1 MGHFE
6 DCLSIQEGRR
16 QVVAR
21 EVVASLLRRLSLNL
35 RGDRRDKVTG
45 VPTAAKL
52 HELGVG
58 WAIL

>member
-1 MGHFE
+1 MLERSGK
-6 DCLSIQEGRR
+6 R

-21 EVVASLLRRLSLNL
+21 EAFVSPLFRLSLNL
-35 RGDRRDKVTG
+35 RGDHRDKVTG
-45 VPTAAKL
+45 APTAAKL